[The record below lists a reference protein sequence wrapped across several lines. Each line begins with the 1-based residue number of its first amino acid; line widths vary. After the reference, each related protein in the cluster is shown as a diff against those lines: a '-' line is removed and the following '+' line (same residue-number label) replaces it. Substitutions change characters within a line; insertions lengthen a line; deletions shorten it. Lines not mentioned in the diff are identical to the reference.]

1 MKFAN
6 DVGGSPVGFH
16 SFPLPLGYVF
26 SKMYAAPDV
35 FMPVPVGPEAMF
47 HTGSENDPIVPGACP
62 VFKLIV
68 APAAVRLSATA
79 THASIRIVYFLRAN
93 MLTHQCAVP
102 AIPGSFLSNAPS
114 DILPL
119 AMNRRAFLAS
129 LAAAV
134 NAKEKSWEGIFVIM
148 QTPFLDNFEIDEA
161 SLRRECDFLVRG
173 RVHGMVWPAGA
184 GESVSLSPAER
195 RQHSQTVVKEVNGR
209 LPVLI
214 GVHGAN
220 KYEAMDY
227 AKYAERIGADG
238 LHALGPTSGVTDG
251 EILTDYFTSIA
262 SVSKLPMC
270 VQVTNGGMTT
280 DLLLKLADKI
290 PTLRILKLENSDVPH
305 DVTRV
310 MRERKR
316 PVIASTGGGAMYL
329 YNEMER
335 GSGGTMAG
343 AGLADI
349 QAEIWDLFQ
358 AGKKQES
365 RDLFF
370 KFLPSAVL
378 ERRTSYILMKEILR
392 RRGVFTTTKMRN
404 TSRNFMDAGDHKE
417 LDLILETLK
426 PHYRV

>member
-251 EILTDYFTSIA
+251 
-262 SVSKLPMC
+262 
-270 VQVTNGGMTT
+270 GMTT

-358 AGKKQES
+358 AGKKKES
-365 RDLFF
+365 RDLFL